1 MPKKHTTFNRN
12 GGERE
17 MLKVFTVAFFAL
29 STILVTGISTA
40 HGQSSSSPTPVGV
53 TAATTVDDPNIFDPS
68 PPYDVKLT
76 IVKVV
81 RSGKAWDLLRELN
94 GSNKLPNQGF
104 EYILAFLRFEYRP
117 RGDLSRAKSYELK
130 EDEFTAA
137 SAGGKW
143 YESPSIALPKPQ
155 LKTKLSPGE
164 SSEGWVAFEVPQD
177 DNNPRMFFARG
188 NIWFQLYQ

>member
-1 MPKKHTTFNRN
+1 MFN
-12 GGERE
+12 GC
-17 MLKVFTVAFFAL
+17 TVAPFVL
-29 STILVTGISTA
+29 STIILIEISTA
-40 HGQSSSSPTPVGV
+40 QGQSSSSPTPLGV

-68 PPYDVKLT
+68 PPCDVKLT
-76 IVKVV
+76 ILKTV
-81 RSGKAWDLLRELN
+81 RSGKAWDIIRELN
-94 GSNKLPNQGF
+94 GSNKLPKHGF
-104 EYILAFLRFEYRP
+104 EYILALVRFEYYP
-117 RGDLSRAKSYELK
+117 RVDLSRGKSFEMK

-137 SAGGKW
+137 SADGKW
-143 YESPSIALPKPQ
+143 YESPSITLPKPR

>member
-1 MPKKHTTFNRN
+1 MFKAYA
-12 GGERE
+12 
-17 MLKVFTVAFFAL
+17 VAPFAISISL
-29 STILVTGISTA
+29 LIGISTA
-40 HGQSSSSPTPVGV
+40 QGQSSSGPTPVGV

-68 PPYDVKLT
+68 PPNDVKIT
-76 IVKVV
+76 IVKTV
-81 RSGKAWDLLRELN
+81 RAAKAWDLLKELN
-94 GSNKLPNQGF
+94 GPGKSPKNGF
-104 EYILAFLRFEYRP
+104 EYILALVRFEYYP

-137 SAGGKW
+137 SASGNW
-143 YESPSIALPKPQ
+143 YASPSMILPTPR

-177 DNNPRMFFARG
+177 ENKPRMFFARG